1 MKKYTL
7 IFIIAIVLSFGFL
20 GTAFAQKAP
29 PTGFYGTKNFT
40 GGATSPNET
49 PKTGAT
55 SPNEIPKNGPTSP
68 GEDPEKLDDP
78 LGEGVSLE
86 GLLLRLFDIILY
98 VGVPVVAFFLI
109 WSGFMFI
116 TAQGSPEKLETA
128 RSRLLYTVIGAI
140 LLLGAWTIS
149 QAIKGTLEDIKSGGT
164 ALISKNKFS

>member
-7 IFIIAIVLSFGFL
+7 IIMLAFLLTLGSVNIVLAQ
-20 GTAFAQKAP
+20 GT
-29 PTGFYGTKNFT
+29 G
-40 GGATSPNET
+40 
-49 PKTGAT
+49 PKTGVGSGPKSDP
-55 SPNEIPKNGPTSP
+55 SPVNTTNPNGKPST
-68 GEDPEKLDDP
+68 EDPEKLDDP

-86 GLLLRLFDIILY
+86 GLLLKLFDIILY

-164 ALISKNKFS
+164 ALLSKDIFS